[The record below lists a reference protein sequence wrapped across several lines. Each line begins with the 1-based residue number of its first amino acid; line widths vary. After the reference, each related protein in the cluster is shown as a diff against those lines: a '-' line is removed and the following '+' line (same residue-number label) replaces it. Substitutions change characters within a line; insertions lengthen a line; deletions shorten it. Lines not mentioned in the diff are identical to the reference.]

1 MEIVVAHDAA
11 GVAVTA
17 AAQVVE
23 LVRRRPTAVLGL
35 ATGSSP
41 LGLYSELVRHVQG
54 GLDMSQVRAFA
65 LDEYVGLPPEDRRSY
80 AAVIRTHVTEP
91 LGLDP
96 LRVRVPTGIGDD
108 LDAACCDFE
117 DAIRAAGGVDLQIL
131 GIGRNGHLGFNEP
144 GSLFASRTRV
154 AALAESTR
162 RDNAR
167 FFDRLDDV
175 PTRCVTQGLAT
186 IMQARTAVLIA
197 TGAAKAQALAAAV
210 RGPVSTQCPASI
222 LQRHPHAVVIV
233 DPPAAAALEMNDRM
247 FSR

>member
-1 MEIVVAHDAA
+1 MEIVVARDAA
-11 GVAVTA
+11 EVAVTA
-17 AAQVVE
+17 AARVAE
-23 LVRRRPTAVLGL
+23 LVCRRPTAVLGL

-54 GLDMSQVRAFA
+54 GLDMSGVRAFA

-96 LRVRVPTGIGDD
+96 GRVRVPTGVADD
-108 LDAACCDFE
+108 LDAACGEFE
-117 DAIRAAGGVDLQIL
+117 DDICAAGGVDLQIL

-144 GSLFASRTRV
+144 GSLFESRTRV

-167 FFDRLDDV
+167 FFDRLEDV
-175 PTRCVTQGLAT
+175 PTLCVTQGLAT
-186 IMQARTAVLIA
+186 IMAARTAVLIA
-197 TGAAKAQALAAAV
+197 TGAAKAGALAEAV

-222 LQRHPHAVVIV
+222 LQQHPDVVVIV
-233 DPPAAAALEMNDRM
+233 DPPAAAGLEVRDRLL
-247 FSR
+247 SR